1 MGKMAHIS
9 ISDLKTKQI
18 VKGTDPPS
26 SSNYLAIKWG
36 KKWHTWDRRMGRKLH
51 PKKNVRR
58 VIEGT

>member
-36 KKWHTWDRRMGRKLH
+36 KKWHT
-51 PKKNVRR
+51 
-58 VIEGT
+58 